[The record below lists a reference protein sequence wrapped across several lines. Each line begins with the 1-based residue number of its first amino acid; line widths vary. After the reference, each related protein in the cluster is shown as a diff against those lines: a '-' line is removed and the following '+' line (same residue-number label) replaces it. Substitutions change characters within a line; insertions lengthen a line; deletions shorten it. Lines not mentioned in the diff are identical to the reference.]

1 MFCFKRSTHNFTARD
16 CAYRGFTL
24 IELLVCIS
32 IVSIVS
38 AVILVRNNS
47 FNGAV
52 LLRNQSYELAL
63 AIRQAQLLAVSG
75 GESATRQYGVYVARS
90 KPQEYI
96 IFRDDSNNGSN
107 VGRYDSGDTQIGL
120 TGRLD
125 RRFAIRDIT
134 NNAGVSQTTDGFSFT
149 FERPNFD
156 GLFKADSGG
165 YLTGPMYIDIG
176 VVGKTGTG
184 SGAVR
189 RVGITNTGQVSVVV
203 YVWLRL

>member
-1 MFCFKRSTHNFTARD
+1 MSFFKFHTTTPGHGLSAR
-16 CAYRGFTL
+16 RGFTL

-75 GESATRQYGVYVARS
+75 GESATRQYGVYVATS

-96 IFRDDSNNGSN
+96 IFRDDSNSGSN
-107 VGRYDSGDTQIGL
+107 AGRYNNGDTQVGL

-125 RRFAIRDIT
+125 KRFAIRGIT
-134 NNAGVSQTTDGFSFT
+134 NNAGVSQTNDGFSFT
-149 FERPNFD
+149 FIRPNFD
-156 GLFKADSGG
+156 GLFKSSSGG
-165 YLTGPMYIDIG
+165 YLPGPQYIDVG
-176 VVGKTGTG
+176 VVGKTGNS

-189 RVGITNTGQVSVVV
+189 RVEVTNTGQVSVVT
-203 YVWLRL
+203 Y